1 MSVAHTPIENSNS
14 LVRDRRPDHTAW
26 QIDPRTS
33 RVEFTIRKRLL
44 VAPMVVTGRFSDV
57 QGVIALDELDPTT
70 AQASITIGAG
80 SIDTGYARRDIHL
93 RQEDFFHVDAHPTIT
108 FRSRRVD
115 SSDVHAGRYT
125 VVGDLTVRGVT
136 REVTLDAHYAAPER
150 SGNDRRIKLVLT
162 TRLNRRHFGLA
173 WNTVFLGVADEL
185 TVNLAIEATPR
196 RDGQVRHRSAP
207 WHRRNR
213 SDPAPVHAQQPAT
226 PYVSGA
232 DRTR

>member
-1 MSVAHTPIENSNS
+1 
-14 LVRDRRPDHTAW
+14 
-26 QIDPRTS
+26 
-33 RVEFTIRKRLL
+33 
-44 VAPMVVTGRFSDV
+44 MVVTGRFSDV

-207 WHRRNR
+207 WHGRNR